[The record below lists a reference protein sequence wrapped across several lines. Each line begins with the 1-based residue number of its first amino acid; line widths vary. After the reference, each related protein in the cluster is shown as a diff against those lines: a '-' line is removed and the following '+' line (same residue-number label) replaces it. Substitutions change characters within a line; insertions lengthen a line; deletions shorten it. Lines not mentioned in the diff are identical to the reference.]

1 MKNLK
6 KIFIY
11 LKCHFEMPITF
22 LFPGASSSHLAAQL
36 GHIDVVQTLLHHG
49 ADIHTKSNIGKI

>member
-1 MKNLK
+1 
-6 KIFIY
+6 
-11 LKCHFEMPITF
+11 MPITF